1 MCQLYILAVKVKM
14 SCNTKR
20 VIDWSCESVAEWLEE
35 KGHSKYIEL
44 LCSIHEID
52 GRALLLLTEHD
63 LRTPPLNIQVRLIR
77 VWLIA

>member
-1 MCQLYILAVKVKM
+1 M
-14 SCNTKR
+14 SCNAKH
-20 VIDWSCESVAEWLEE
+20 VIEWSCESVAEWLED

-63 LRTPPLNIQVRLIR
+63 LRTPPLNIQVGLRYVCL
-77 VWLIA
+77 AYAY

>member
-1 MCQLYILAVKVKM
+1 MCQLYILAFNM
-14 SCNTKR
+14 SYNAKR
-20 VIDWSCESVAEWLEE
+20 VIEWSSESVAQWLEE

-63 LRTPPLNIQVRLIR
+63 LRTPPLNIQVRVFSLCQ
-77 VWLIA
+77 LT